1 MDMQT
6 GAGGA
11 AAPDGE
17 VAAFDGELRRKTRR
31 SVGWTVARAVSDQFF
46 SFVVF
51 VLLAR
56 LLSPADIGIFAMA
69 YVFAEVGRIVAT
81 GGLTQIIARAQQID
95 AKLVDTI
102 FWTNVAVAVLYALLL
117 AAIAAPLANMLRQPS
132 AELPLQLLPIATVI
146 NALGASHMALRLRE
160 FGHRTIA
167 LRSLLAGLVGG
178 SAAVAAA
185 LYGLGVW
192 SLVIQRV
199 VAEFVGAVL
208 AWTSY
213 RWVPGTAFDFGQ
225 MRANLAFGSNIT
237 VAQLI
242 FLFLVRLQ
250 DLLIGASLGAAAVG
264 VYRVAWRTTEIIG
277 NGAIQPF
284 ASVGLQ
290 TYSRLQANP
299 SALRDAYRSMLR
311 STAILSFPALVGLGV
326 LAPHAIPMIFGAKW
340 QEAGFLA
347 QIFAFMA
354 VPYTLNYFASPVLG
368 AMGESRRQRTLAIVQ
383 LAATV
388 AMTVLALP
396 YGLFWV
402 AAAYVL
408 RSYLTLPLQIRF
420 LRQASAIRFS
430 DTWLAIRAPF
440 AASCAMGVLLWA
452 GQALWTRT
460 ETIGW
465 AALAVFVA
473 AGAAVYFLTLLIV
486 SSALRAQLRSW
497 QKASTRSDV

>member
-1 MDMQT
+1 MQT

-11 AAPDGE
+11 AAPEG
-17 VAAFDGELRRKTRR
+17 AAAGFDCELRRKTRR
-31 SVGWTVARAVSDQFF
+31 SVGWTIARAVSDQFF

-51 VLLAR
+51 VLLAQ

-81 GGLTQIIARAQQID
+81 GGLTQIIARAERID

-102 FWTNVAVAVLYALLL
+102 FWTNLAVAVVYASLL
-117 AAIAAPLANMLRQPS
+117 AATAPWLAAMLNQPS
-132 AELPLQLLPIATVI
+132 AQLPLQLLPIATVI

-160 FGHRTIA
+160 FGHRAIA
-167 LRSLLAGLVGG
+167 LRSLLAGLIGG
-178 SAAVAAA
+178 TAAVAAA
-185 LYGLGVW
+185 LNGFGVW

-199 VAEFVGAVL
+199 VAEIVGAVL
-208 AWTSY
+208 AWTAY
-213 RWVPGTAFDFGQ
+213 RWVPGTAFDFRQ
-225 MRANLAFGSNIT
+225 MRANLAFGSNLT

-264 VYRVAWRTTEIIG
+264 IYRVAWRTAEIIG

-290 TYSRLQANP
+290 TYSRLQSNP
-299 SALRDAYRSMLR
+299 PALREAYRAMLR
-311 STAILSFPALVGLGV
+311 STATLSFPALVGFGV
-326 LAPHAIPMIFGAKW
+326 LAPHAVPMIFGAKW
-340 QEAGFLA
+340 HEAGTLA

-354 VPYTLNYFASPVLG
+354 IPYTLNYFASPVLS
-368 AMGESRRQRTLAIVQ
+368 AMGHSGRQRTLAVVQ

-388 AMTVLALP
+388 ALTLLALP
-396 YGLFWV
+396 FGLFWV
-402 AAAYVL
+402 AVAYVV

-420 LRQASAIRFS
+420 LRQASTIRFA
-430 DTWLAIRAPF
+430 DTWRAVRAPF
-440 AASCAMGVLLWA
+440 AASCVMGVLLWTA
-452 GQALWTRT
+452 QAVWTRT
-460 ETIGW
+460 EPVGW
-465 AALAVFVA
+465 AALALLVG

-486 SSALRAQLRSW
+486 SPTLRAQLRSW
-497 QKASTRSDV
+497 QQGSAGRHD